1 MNNSH
6 SRPRTPKRPPQKSP
20 RSGRVHRTTDVR
32 VPKLSH
38 LVAER
43 LRGQIAAGQLN
54 SGDTLPSEADL
65 IKLFNVS
72 RPIIREALRVLEA
85 ESLIRLGRGARA
97 GATVLAPSIHTAAKF
112 GVLYLATQGTTL
124 GMIHEVRSLLE
135 PPLAA
140 LLAQRATKGFL
151 KTLEECTLK
160 QRQAISNGDHA
171 AAILAVND
179 FHHRMLGLSHNSA
192 LNLLAGMLH
201 SIAAT
206 VYPRLLLNL
215 PNQKAVRTR
224 TEESTK
230 AQAEL
235 LTLISAGKADLAEAF
250 WREYME
256 ETADFFRKF
265 GLANRPVRLHTTS
278 L

>member
-1 MNNSH
+1 MKNKEA
-6 SRPRTPKRPPQKSP
+6 RARAPKRPPEKSLRP
-20 RSGRVHRTTDVR
+20 EKVHRTADVR

-43 LRGQIAAGQLN
+43 LRQQIAVGQLN

-65 IKLFNVS
+65 LTLFQVS
-72 RPIIREALRVLEA
+72 RPIMREALRVLEA

-97 GATVLAPSIHTAAKF
+97 GATVLQPSVHTAAKY
-112 GVLYLATQGTTL
+112 GALYLATQGTTL

-140 LLAQRATKGFL
+140 LLAQRPTKGFL
-151 KTLEECTLK
+151 RELEECTVM
-160 QRQAISNGDHA
+160 QRDASSNQDHA
-171 AAILAVND
+171 AAILAVNE
-179 FHHRMLGLSHNSA
+179 FHHRMFGLSHNSA

-201 SIAAT
+201 NISAT
-206 VYPRLLLNL
+206 IYPRLLLSL

-224 TEESTK
+224 TEVSIK

-235 LTLISAGKADLAEAF
+235 LTLIAAGKADLAEAY
-250 WREYME
+250 WREYMVD
-256 ETADFFRKF
+256 TAAFFSKF
-265 GLANRPVRLHTTS
+265 GLANKRVRLEAAS
-278 L
+278 I